1 MTTEEKTSVIIV
13 DDIAETRENIRKL
26 LQFDPNVEV
35 VGVARTGAEGIRV
48 ASETKPDVV
57 LMDINMPDMDGIA
70 ATEKIRAK
78 LPATQIVILSVQS
91 DSNYMRR
98 AMLAG
103 ARDFLTKPPDVDELT
118 SAIQRAGAMA
128 RQEKMKEATTRAA
141 VKAAGPSGTG
151 KLIFPGLYNGKII
164 TVYGPK
170 GGTGATTITANLA
183 VALHN
188 DENPVVVVDG
198 RLQFGDLSFFFNE
211 QTKTNL
217 TDLTARSDEL
227 DPEVVQEVLIKHE
240 TTGINIL
247 AAPPRPEQAEE
258 VRPNHFVDV
267 LRYLKGMFA
276 YIIVDTGSGLD
287 DVTLA
292 AIDTSDLVVV
302 ITTQDIPSIKNI
314 RLFFDLTDALG
325 YPRQQIM
332 LVMNRFDKRRNVTPD
347 RVSEIAKSPVVA
359 TLPLEEKFVIP
370 AMDRGIPFLIQNKN
384 HPVSRGIFD
393 IAQGIKGR
401 IVELEEMEEEA
412 I

>member
-1 MTTEEKTSVIIV
+1 
-13 DDIAETRENIRKL
+13 
-26 LQFDPNVEV
+26 
-35 VGVARTGAEGIRV
+35 
-48 ASETKPDVV
+48 
-57 LMDINMPDMDGIA
+57 
-70 ATEKIRAK
+70 
-78 LPATQIVILSVQS
+78 
-91 DSNYMRR
+91 
-98 AMLAG
+98 MLAG

-118 SAIQRAGAMA
+118 SAIQRAGAVA

-141 VKAAGPSGTG
+141 IQAAGPSGTG
-151 KLIFPGLYNGKII
+151 KLIIPGLHNGKII

-183 VALHN
+183 VALQS

-217 TDLTARSDEL
+217 IDLTSRSDEL

-240 TTGINIL
+240 TTGISIL
-247 AAPPRPEQAEE
+247 AAPQRPEQAEE
-258 VRPNHFVDV
+258 VRASNFVEV
-267 LRYLKGMFA
+267 LRYLRGMFE
-276 YIIVDTGSGLD
+276 YIIIDTGSGLD

-292 AIDTSDLVVV
+292 AIDTSDLVIV

-325 YPRQQIM
+325 YPREQAI

-370 AMDRGIPFLIQNKN
+370 AMDRGVPFLIQNQS
-384 HPVSRGIFD
+384 HPVSRGIYD
-393 IAQGIKGR
+393 LAKGIKER
-401 IVELEEMEEEA
+401 IVELEELKEEA
-412 I
+412 S